1 MDTSSTQVLL
11 GTATPGGGFPF
22 YGDAA
27 AANVNETDPSLSVQ
41 TQNTA
46 GSAENIRLL
55 EGGRL
60 DMALV
65 AGEPAYEAFAGIG
78 RPKSNLKI
86 IAAIYSSPGMFA
98 VRKDSSAT
106 SVRDLIGKPI
116 VWGTRASGITLL
128 GKYVMDGL
136 GLDRDTDFQPLY
148 LDKAA
153 DGPLLVNEGGAA
165 AQWGAGI
172 GWPAF
177 TAITKAGGRLIGL
190 LPEEIE
196 KVRNKH
202 NFLKPISVPAG
213 SYPGQKEPIRA
224 VGSWSYILGRPDLD
238 EDVAYRFARALALGR
253 EKLMRQVAQAAETL
267 PENTLA
273 ASPKREQ
280 IHAGV
285 LRYLAEAGVANTG

>member
-46 GSAENIRLL
+46 GSAENIQLL

-86 IAAIYSSPGMFA
+86 IAAIYSSPGMFG
-98 VRKDSSAT
+98 VRKDSAAM

-128 GKYVMDGL
+128 GKYVMNGL
-136 GLDRDTDFQPLY
+136 GLERDTDFQPLY
-148 LDKAA
+148 LEKAA
-153 DGPLLVNEGGAA
+153 
-165 AQWGAGI
+165 
-172 GWPAF
+172 GWPNF

-213 SYPGQKEPIRA
+213 SYPGQKQPIRA
-224 VGSWSYILGRPDLD
+224 VGSWSYILARPDLD